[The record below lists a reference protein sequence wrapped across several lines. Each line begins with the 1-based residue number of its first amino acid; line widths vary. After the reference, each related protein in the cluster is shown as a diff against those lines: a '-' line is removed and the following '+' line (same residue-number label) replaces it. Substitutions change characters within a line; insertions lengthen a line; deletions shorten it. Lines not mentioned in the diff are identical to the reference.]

1 MGRLRLPFTFTSGIA
16 NMTAFVRNLSLG
28 LSALCVA
35 AGIFAESLLALLEI
49 RITSPT
55 EFRWWL
61 IVGMPLVL
69 WLSYV
74 LLNRQ
79 PAKTALVAAV
89 QSVGLLALFSAPI
102 WWVLRHA
109 Q

>member
-1 MGRLRLPFTFTSGIA
+1 
-16 NMTAFVRNLSLG
+16 MTAFVRNLSLG
-28 LSALCVA
+28 LTALCVA
-35 AGIFAESLLALLEI
+35 AGIFAESLLSLLEI

-55 EFRWWL
+55 ELRWWL

-74 LLNRQ
+74 RLSRQ
-79 PAKTALVAAV
+79 PAQTALVAAV
-89 QSVGLLALFSAPI
+89 QSIGLLTLFLSPI
-102 WWVLRHA
+102 WWVPRHA

>member
-1 MGRLRLPFTFTSGIA
+1 
-16 NMTAFVRNLSLG
+16 MTAFVRNLSLG
-28 LSALCVA
+28 LSALCVV
-35 AGIFAESLLALLEI
+35 AGIFAEPLLSLLEI
-49 RITSPT
+49 QITSST

-61 IVGMPLVL
+61 IVGMPVVL

-74 LLNRQ
+74 WLNRQ
-79 PAKTALVAAV
+79 PAQSALVAAV
-89 QSVGLLALFSAPI
+89 QSIGLLALVSSPI